1 MKKSIVYQIKF
12 FITLFLL
19 TLFSCNNESDIID
32 SKEQQIKD
40 YELVSLNQNL

>member
-32 SKEQQIKD
+32 SMNNKLRIT
-40 YELVSLNQNL
+40 N